1 MFGPSGLTAAV
12 EKKDRGDSS
21 GRDTPGTRKK
31 VTVAQLHF
39 YVGIKAVTVIVIIYR
54 ICFLQK
60 SRREKGAFL
69 TRKRKLFRLFLTP
82 PYPMVLNIRQ
92 RARTL
97 KERDF
102 RFTVHP
108 LSCPFGRT
116 PHPTNLTRV
125 TTNSWGMK
133 CTDIG
138 K

>member
-82 PYPMVLNIRQ
+82 LIPWFS
-92 RARTL
+92 TL
-97 KERDF
+97 DKGPGRLRKGISDLQS
-102 RFTVHP
+102 TLCPVHLAALLTP
-108 LSCPFGRT
+108 LILQG
-116 PHPTNLTRV
+116 
-125 TTNSWGMK
+125 
-133 CTDIG
+133 
-138 K
+138 